1 MTSVV
6 ERVKDILE
14 KGTPSS
20 SRFNHEYEKTV
31 SMYQDLINK
40 GVTSKRQ
47 SQLLSI
53 SDRAKISPIQFNHS
67 DQPLR

>member
-6 ERVKDILE
+6 ERVQDALK
-14 KGTPSS
+14 KSNHFSS
-20 SRFNHEYEKTV
+20 ESYHKYENTV

-40 GVTSKRQ
+40 GVTTRRQ

-53 SDRAKISPIQFNHS
+53 SDKAKISPIQFNHS
-67 DQPLR
+67 G